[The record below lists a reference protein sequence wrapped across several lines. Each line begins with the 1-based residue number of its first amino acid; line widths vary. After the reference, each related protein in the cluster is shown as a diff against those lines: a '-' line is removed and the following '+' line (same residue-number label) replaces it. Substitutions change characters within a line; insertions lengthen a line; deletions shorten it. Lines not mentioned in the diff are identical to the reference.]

1 MKKII
6 SILTISLVL
15 LSSNCFATEYNLKAD
30 SEFISSEAKEV
41 ILFGDS
47 FGTNYRVRFSKTIP
61 LKIDGIELEGVY
73 VKPQLM
79 ADLYKDITGKVGVI
93 NIDEVAPGSRNCTV
107 TSYTFEEVNNRKH
120 RISIDYKGNTGST
133 GIEQTMTVKAAQT
146 LVVSGEVGFKSIFG
160 SVSTK
165 AELMASAEQES
176 MVTFTY
182 VLDGSYSDNIEATF
196 YINDAGEA
204 VVSVR

>member
-15 LSSNCFATEYNLKAD
+15 LSSNLCFATEYNLNEAD
-30 SEFISSEAKEV
+30 SQFISNDIV
-41 ILFGDS
+41 VPYGDT
-47 FGTNYRVRFSKTIP
+47 FGTHYRMRFSKKIP
-61 LKIDGIELEGVY
+61 LKIDGVELEGVY

-79 ADLYKDITGKVGVI
+79 ANLYKDRTGKVSVVS
-93 NIDEVAPGSRNCTV
+93 IDEVAPGSRNCTI
-107 TSYTFEEVNNRKH
+107 TSYTFVEVNNRKH

-133 GIEQTMTVKAAQT
+133 GIEQKMTVKAAQT
-146 LVVSGEVGFKSIFG
+146 LVMSGEVGFKSVFG

-165 AELMASAEQES
+165 AELMASAEEES

-182 VLDGSYSDNIEATF
+182 TLDGSYSDNIEATF
-196 YINDAGEA
+196 YINEEGEA
-204 VVSVR
+204 IVSVR